1 MDPRG
6 WLPSGSPSHLHQTSI
21 VGADINALCVR
32 RGVDKGGLC
41 RRSRGRKV
49 TKIFEVSLGF
59 GTTSECGDSGG
70 DRAEAGGFG
79 RLYARP

>member
-1 MDPRG
+1 MRCVFEGG
-6 WLPSGSPSHLHQTSI
+6 WIREWVMQT
-21 VGADINALCVR
+21 V
-32 RGVDKGGLC
+32 KGG
-41 RRSRGRKV
+41 KV
-49 TKIFEVSLGF
+49 TKIFEESLGF

>member
-1 MDPRG
+1 MRCVFEGG
-6 WLPSGSPSHLHQTSI
+6 WIRS
-21 VGADINALCVR
+21 R
-32 RGVDKGGLC
+32 LC

-49 TKIFEVSLGF
+49 TRIFEVSLGS